1 MKVKK
6 IDSSCIR
13 VGLTFRPDIN
23 GFPML
28 RCIYHGDTCIHAVS
42 INDLNI
48 YSIKHD
54 TPCLIY
60 VDIKE
65 GDIYGDA
72 YGFGSYHCR

>member
-6 IDSSCIR
+6 IDSGCIR
-13 VGLTFRPDIN
+13 VGLTFRPDIK
-23 GFPML
+23 GFPIL
-28 RCIYHGDTCIHAVS
+28 RCIYQSVDS
-42 INDLNI
+42 IIAISVKDGKE
-48 YSIKHD
+48 YKIKSG

-60 VDIKE
+60 IDIKE

>member
-6 IDSSCIR
+6 INSSCILP
-13 VGLTFRPDIN
+13 GLTFRPDIN

-48 YSIKHD
+48 YSIKPG
-54 TPCLIY
+54 TPCIIY

-65 GDIYGDA
+65 GDIL
-72 YGFGSYHCR
+72 